1 MLVKTR
7 NGTIIH
13 SSSATQSKTQV
24 KQNKY
29 VFNFSGLYDLQN
41 TMFSNSEL
49 IPPTVV
55 QFTLWLSGIHKL
67 LREMSIIIWDWNSLL
82 AYVSWARGK
91 CFPFTLASQAR
102 KTRRWILL
110 LLWSGNNCSKSQ
122 TWLEM
127 MSVWR
132 FRDKVFCILIRQN
145 DFPFVKLMLSIEFY
159 VCASLLKLLVG

>member
-13 SSSATQSKTQV
+13 SSSATQSKTQI

-67 LREMSIIIWDWNSLL
+67 LREMSIII
-82 AYVSWARGK
+82 
-91 CFPFTLASQAR
+91 
-102 KTRRWILL
+102 
-110 LLWSGNNCSKSQ
+110 
-122 TWLEM
+122 
-127 MSVWR
+127 
-132 FRDKVFCILIRQN
+132 
-145 DFPFVKLMLSIEFY
+145 
-159 VCASLLKLLVG
+159 